1 MSSNPSAER
10 IFNNRYRVDGTLGNG
25 GMANVYVGTD
35 TLLRRRV
42 AIKVLREQYA
52 SDDDF
57 VKRFSYEAQSAAKLS
72 HPNIVNVYDFG
83 REDHSYYIVMELV
96 DGATLGDI
104 MRDERVLPEPVAVD
118 YAIQIASGLAY
129 AHRQG
134 LLHRDVKPANILVT
148 KDDVVKLSDF
158 GIARAVSEHT
168 LGVTQ
173 PGMVMGSVAYISPEQ
188 AQGHDLDERS
198 DLYSVGVVLY
208 QMLTGALPFS
218 GETPV
223 AVALKHVSEE
233 PKAIDPATS
242 GVSPAVASIV
252 GRLLRKDPRDRLAS
266 ATELASAL
274 REARERP
281 NVTHGDGSFADAPT
295 SKLGAVTVP
304 VPPPR
309 RSVAPDRP
317 EPGPLTVETISTGAG
332 AGRFDRRWLLYGALL
347 AVAILIG
354 YLAMRGGPIGA
365 PPKNV
370 EVPDLTGASATRAQQ
385 DLIGLGLK
393 PQVTNEPSDSVQ
405 QDHVIRQ
412 DPPAGTK
419 LAKNDV
425 VNLVVSGGLPRVTI
439 PDIKEYSAADAQR
452 ALQSAKLRAKI
463 VGAYSATVPK
473 DQLISIVPEPGTSVR
488 QNSVVTLTVSK
499 GAQPIVIPNIVGQTY
514 DQARR
519 ALGALGLVIR
529 EDQRAPSD
537 NIPANVVISQTPDP
551 GSSAEPKAVV
561 SVIVSSGPASVTVPN
576 VGGNDVQAAVQTLRD
591 AGLNP
596 SIAWAVDV
604 ANPTGKIARQDPDP
618 GTKVKKG
625 SRVVIY
631 ASVSGSIPDVTGM
644 SLDEAKR
651 ALISQG
657 YSIGNLVIAP
667 EGTTP
672 DGRPLQEGQVVR
684 TEPEANAP
692 AKPGESV
699 NITVV
704 GPGGSGNQ

>member
-1 MSSNPSAER
+1 MNPSNPSAER

-57 VKRFSYEAQSAAKLS
+57 VKRFSYEAQAAAKLS
-72 HPNIVNVYDFG
+72 HPNIVNVFDFG

-96 DGATLGDI
+96 DGATLGEI

-188 AQGHDLDERS
+188 AQGHELDERS

-218 GETPV
+218 GENPV

-233 PKAIDPATS
+233 PKPIDPATS
-242 GVSPAVASIV
+242 GVSPAIASIV
-252 GRLLRKDPRDRLAS
+252 ARLLRKSPQDRFAS

-281 NVTHGDGSFADAPT
+281 NVAHADGYADAPT
-295 SKLGAVTVP
+295 ARIGAVTPP

-317 EPGPLTVETISTGAG
+317 AARDSAGAETIGTDYVQEGP
-332 AGRFDRRWLLYGALL
+332 DRRWIIFPVLL
-347 AVAILIG
+347 ALAILIG
-354 YLAMRGGPIGA
+354 YFALRGGPLGA
-365 PPKNV
+365 PAKDIAM
-370 EVPDLTGASATRAQQ
+370 PDLRGQSANRAQQ
-385 DLIGLGLK
+385 QLIALGLQAK
-393 PQVTNEPSDSVQ
+393 VTNEPSDSVA

-412 DPPAGTK
+412 DPAPGTK
-419 LAKNDV
+419 LARNDTV
-425 VNLVVSGGLPRVTI
+425 ALVVSGGLPRVSV
-439 PDIKEYSAADAQR
+439 PDVKGYSADDAQR
-452 ALQSAKLRAKI
+452 TLQNAKLKAK
-463 VGAYSATVPK
+463 VVAAFDASVPK
-473 DQLISIVPEPGTSVR
+473 DQVIDVNPAVGTSVR
-488 QNSVVTLTVSK
+488 QNSTITLTVSK
-499 GAQPIVIPNIVGQTY
+499 GVQPIAVPRVVGHTV
-514 DQARR
+514 DDARR
-519 ALGALGLVIR
+519 MLSALGLTLNV
-529 EDQRAPSD
+529 DQRSSSD
-537 NIPANVVISQTPDP
+537 TIPANVIESQNPDP
-551 GSSAEPKAVV
+551 GASAAPNSGV
-561 SVIVSSGPASVTVPN
+561 SVIVSTGPEAAQVPD
-576 VGGNDVQAAVQTLRD
+576 VGGNDADTAQAALRT
-591 AGLNP
+591 AGLVP
-596 SIAWAVDV
+596 VVSYAVDA
-604 ANPTGKIARQDPDP
+604 ANPTGKISRQDPPP
-618 GTKVKKG
+618 GTKAKKG
-625 SRVVIY
+625 SRVAIFV
-631 ASVSGSIPDVTGM
+631 SVSGSVPDVTGM
-644 SLDEAKR
+644 TLDEAKR
-651 ALISQG
+651 ALTDQG
-657 YSIGNLVIAP
+657 YQIGNLVY
-667 EGTTP
+667 TQDSSLP
-672 DGRPLQEGQVVR
+672 DGRVVK
-684 TEPEANAP
+684 TEPEANSSV
-692 AKPGESV
+692 KPGESI
-699 NITVV
+699 NIHIMR
-704 GPGGSGNQ
+704 SDSQ

>member
-1 MSSNPSAER
+1 MNPSAER

-104 MRDERVLPEPVAVD
+104 MRDERVLPEGVAVD

-148 KDDVVKLSDF
+148 TDDVVKLSDF

-188 AQGHDLDERS
+188 AQGHDIDERS

-218 GETPV
+218 GDTPV

-252 GRLLRKDPRDRLAS
+252 AKLLRKEPRERFSS

-281 NVTHGDGSFADAPT
+281 NVAHGDGTFADAPT
-295 SKLGAVTVP
+295 SRFAAVTP
-304 VPPPR
+304 PTPPPR
-309 RSVAPDRP
+309 RSVAPDRTAA
-317 EPGPLTVETISTGAG
+317 EPVVETIRTDHAG
-332 AGRFDRRWLLYGALL
+332 PRPELRWIGLGALL
-347 AVAILIG
+347 ALAILIG

-365 PPKNV
+365 PAKDIA
-370 EVPDLTGASATRAQQ
+370 VPDLVGTSATAAQQ
-385 DLIGLGLK
+385 ELLQRGLQAK
-393 PQVTNEPSDSVQ
+393 VTNEPSDSVQ

-412 DPPAGTK
+412 DPAPGTK
-419 LAKNDV
+419 LARNDV
-425 VNLVVSGGLPRVTI
+425 VALVVSGGLPRVTV
-439 PDIKEYSAADAQR
+439 PDINGYDVADAQR
-452 ALQSAKLRAKI
+452 ALQGAKLRAKI
-463 VGAYSATVPK
+463 VQAFSATAPK
-473 DQLISIVPEPGTSVR
+473 DRVIDVKPPANTSVR
-488 QNSVVTLTVSK
+488 QNSVITLTVSK
-499 GAQPIVIPNIVGQTY
+499 GTQPITVPNLVGKTY
-514 DQARR
+514 DDARR
-519 ALGALGLVIR
+519 ALAAMGLTLTT
-529 EDQRAPSD
+529 DQRTAND
-537 NIPANVVISQTPDP
+537 DIPANVIISQSPEP
-551 GSSAEPKAVV
+551 GSTVQPRASV
-561 SVIVSSGPASVTVPN
+561 SVMVSTGPSSVTVPN
-576 VGGNDVQAAVQTLRD
+576 VAGNDVQAAQDALRG
-591 AGLNP
+591 AGLVP
-596 SIAWAVDV
+596 SISWAVDV
-604 ANPTGKIARQDPDP
+604 ANPTGKISRQNPDA
-618 GTKVKKG
+618 GAKVKKG
-625 SRVVIY
+625 SRVSIY
-631 ASVSGSIPDVTGM
+631 VSVSGSIPDVTGM
-644 SLDEAKR
+644 SLEEAKR

-657 YSIGNLVIAP
+657 YSIGNLVL
-667 EGTTP
+667 TQDNTLP
-672 DGRPLQEGQVVR
+672 DGRTLQEGQVVR
-684 TEPEANAP
+684 TEPEANANV
-692 AKPGESV
+692 KPGESV

-704 GPGGSGNQ
+704 SSGGNGNQ

>member
-1 MSSNPSAER
+1 MNPSSAER

-83 REDHSYYIVMELV
+83 SEDHSYYIVMELV

-188 AQGHDLDERS
+188 AQGHDIDERS

-218 GETPV
+218 GENPV
-223 AVALKHVSEE
+223 AVALKHVSEA
-233 PKAIDPATS
+233 PKPIDPATT

-252 GRLLRKDPRDRLAS
+252 GKLLRKDPAERFSS

-281 NVTHGDGSFADAPT
+281 NVTHGADDFADAPT
-295 SKLGAVTVP
+295 SRFGTVTVP
-304 VPPPR
+304 KPPPR
-309 RSVAPDRP
+309 RSVAPDHP
-317 EPGPLTVETISTGAG
+317 ETRESWAAEQTDYVQPAP
-332 AGRFDRRWLLYGALL
+332 DRRWIAYAVLLVA
-347 AVAILIG
+347 AILIG
-354 YLAMRGGPIGA
+354 FFALRGFGGPAKTID
-365 PPKNV
+365 
-370 EVPDLTGASATRAQQ
+370 VPDLQGQSAVKAQQ
-385 DLIGLGLK
+385 QLLGLGLLSK
-393 PQVTNEPSDSVQ
+393 VTYEQSEGVPQDQ
-405 QDHVIRQ
+405 VIRQ

-419 LAKNDV
+419 LAKNELV
-425 VNLVVSGGLPRVTI
+425 TLVVSGGLPHVNV
-439 PDIKEYSAADAQR
+439 PDVKGYNRDDAQR
-452 ALQSAKLRAKI
+452 RLQDAKLRYK
-463 VGAYSATVPK
+463 VVEAYSAKVPALQVV
-473 DQLISIVPEPGTSVR
+473 DVNPAVGTSVR
-488 QNSVVTLTVSK
+488 QNSLVTLTVSK
-499 GAQPIVIPNIVGQTY
+499 GTKPIAVPDVVTMTEQ
-514 DQARR
+514 DARAR
-519 ALGALGLVIR
+519 LAPLGLRLVVA
-529 EDQRAPSD
+529 QRTESD
-537 NIPANVVISQTPDP
+537 SIPAGVVASQDPQP
-551 GSSAEPKAVV
+551 GSTAAPNSDV
-561 SVIVSSGPASVTVPN
+561 SVIVSTGALTVEVPN
-576 VGGNDVQAAVQTLRD
+576 VVGSDAAGAQAALAA
-591 AGLNP
+591 AGFNV
-596 SIAWAVDV
+596 ARAYNVEA
-604 ANPTGKIARQDPDP
+604 ANPTGKISIQQPPAGKQA
-618 GTKVKKG
+618 KKG
-625 SRVVIY
+625 STVTIY
-631 ASVSGSIPDVTGM
+631 ISVSGNIPDVAGM
-644 SLDEAKR
+644 SLDDAKR
-651 ALISQG
+651 ALIEQG
-657 YSIGNLVIAP
+657 YQIGNIAY
-667 EGTTP
+667 TP
-672 DGRPLQEGQVVR
+672 DSSLQDGQVVR
-684 TEPEANAP
+684 TEPEATSP
-692 AKPGESV
+692 SKPGEVV
-699 NITVV
+699 NLTVMRA
-704 GPGGSGNQ
+704 GEK

>member
-1 MSSNPSAER
+1 MQNKER

-96 DGATLGDI
+96 DGATLGEI

-188 AQGHDLDERS
+188 AQGHELDERS

-223 AVALKHVSEE
+223 AVALKHVSQDA
-233 PKAIDPATS
+233 PPIDPATS
-242 GVSPAVASIV
+242 GVSPAIAAIV
-252 GRLLRKDPRDRLAS
+252 QKLLRKDPDERFSS

-281 NVTHGDGSFADAPT
+281 NVAHASDFADAPT
-295 SKLGAVTVP
+295 AKFGAIKAPPVTL
-304 VPPPR
+304 PPR
-309 RSVAPDRP
+309 RSSAPDRP
-317 EPGPLTVETISTGAG
+317 GPGTFVHTVDEHVAPGP
-332 AGRFDRRWLLYGALL
+332 DRRWVLFPLLLLL
-347 AVAILIG
+347 AIAVGFFALRG
-354 YLAMRGGPIGA
+354 SLAPAQTI
-365 PPKNV
+365 V
-370 EVPDLTGASATRAQQ
+370 VPDFTGKMASQAQQ
-385 DLIGLGLK
+385 QLVALGLR
-393 PQVTNEPSDSVQ
+393 PVVSSEVSDSIP

-412 DPPAGTK
+412 DPPANTK
-419 LAKNDV
+419 LPPNAAV
-425 VNLVVSGGLPRVTI
+425 ALVVSGGLPRVQV
-439 PDIKEYSAADAQR
+439 PDVKGYNVADAQR
-452 ALQSAKLRAKI
+452 ELQKVKLKAKLAGKFD
-463 VGAYSATVPK
+463 STVPA
-473 DQLISIVPEPGTSVR
+473 DQVIDVNPPIGTSLR
-488 QNSVVTLTVSK
+488 QNSTVTLTVSK
-499 GAQPIVIPNIVGQTY
+499 GIQPVSVPSIVGMTV
-514 DQARR
+514 DEARKR
-519 ALGALGLVIR
+519 LGALGLGLNVAQQT
-529 EDQRAPSD
+529 ESD
-537 NIPANVVISQTPDP
+537 TIPANVIASQNPDP
-551 GSSAEPKAVV
+551 GATTAPSSTVN
-561 SVIVSSGPASVTVPN
+561 VIVSTGASTLQVPS
-576 VGGNDVQAAVQTLRD
+576 VVGNDPDAAEATLRN
-591 AGLNP
+591 AGFNVAR
-596 SIAWAVDV
+596 SYTVEA
-604 ANPTGKIARQDPDP
+604 ANPTGKISIQAPAS
-618 GTKVKKG
+618 GTKAKKG
-625 SRVVIY
+625 SKVTIY
-631 ASVSGSIPDVTGM
+631 VSVSGTVPDVTGM
-644 SLDEAKR
+644 TLDQAKS
-651 ALISQG
+651 ALLAQG
-657 YSIGNLVIAP
+657 YQIGNIAY
-667 EGTTP
+667 TS
-672 DGRPLQEGQVVR
+672 DSSLQDGQVVR
-684 TEPEANAP
+684 TEPEANSVLTP
-692 AKPGESV
+692 NESV
-699 NITVV
+699 NITVQRS
-704 GPGGSGNQ
+704 GSQ